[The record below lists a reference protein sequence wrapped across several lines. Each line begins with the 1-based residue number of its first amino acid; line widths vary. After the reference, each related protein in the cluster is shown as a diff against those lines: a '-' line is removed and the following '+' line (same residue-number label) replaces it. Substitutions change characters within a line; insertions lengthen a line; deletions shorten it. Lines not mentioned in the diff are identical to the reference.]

1 MRFKAILAAA
11 SVVAM
16 GGAAQADDGP
26 CSEWREAGVIGD
38 LRCEA
43 ADGGAVIGGAARAT
57 EYAQV
62 FPRAFAA
69 FADYF
74 APSEQK
80 VALVVQSEVSAELT
94 AALAADGYKP
104 LPWIDN
110 ETKAAMLRDRIVAQ
124 VEAQTASL
132 PEAQRAAVVQQ
143 ALAKAEGAAPAHA
156 DPEMEDGAIAHEIG
170 HLLFNRY
177 FDGPDT
183 GSADRTAR
191 YGSSAPDWLDE
202 AAAVALENDAQ
213 TRSRYVAAREAY
225 DADGTVLAFPLD
237 TYLSMEHPLLQSA
250 QALKTLKR
258 GSTGAVMLSGD
269 EADAFLEASGG
280 NPAVF
285 YRQTRMFIDY
295 LMETSGDP
303 RILNSIAQAY
313 RDGGDLSGWLTQSGG
328 ENGLPETL
336 DGLEIQFE
344 NWARARL
351 AAISADPVT

>member
-1 MRFKAILAAA
+1 MRFKAIPVAAA
-11 SVVAM
+11 FVAIA
-16 GGAAQADDGP
+16 GSAQADDGP

-38 LRCEA
+38 LRCETA
-43 ADGGAVIGGAARAT
+43 EGAAVIGGAARAD

-62 FPRAFAA
+62 FPRAFAN

-80 VALVVQSEVSAELT
+80 VALVVQPEVSAELT

-110 ETKAAMLRDRIVAQ
+110 ETKAAMLRDNIVAQ

-177 FDGPDT
+177 FDGPERE
-183 GSADRTAR
+183 SADRSAR
-191 YGSSAPDWLDE
+191 YGTSAPDWLDE
-202 AAAVALENDAQ
+202 TAAVALENDAQ
-213 TRSRYVAAREAY
+213 TRSRYAAARDAY
-225 DADGTVLAFPLD
+225 NADGTVLAFPLD
-237 TYLSMEHPLLQSA
+237 TYLSMDHPLLQSA
-250 QALKTLKR
+250 QALKTLER

-269 EADAFLEASGG
+269 EATAFLEASGG
-280 NPAVF
+280 KPAAF

-303 RILNSIAQAY
+303 RILYAIAEAY
-313 RDGGDLSGWLTQSGG
+313 RNGGDLSGWLARSGG
-328 ENGLPETL
+328 ENGLPTTLNALET
-336 DGLEIQFE
+336 EFE
-344 NWARARL
+344 AWAKAKL
-351 AAISADPVT
+351 ADPAA